1 MPEPST
7 HSAPHARLPRAWRPL
22 GLDGRATLLG
32 LLLVLADQA
41 ARRIHSAPSDLT
53 PLWLSC
59 GIAVALW
66 MQLQPPVAFRLIAA
80 ATVASQLQP
89 YYQAAPSWPGTLVAS
104 SALLLQTW
112 WSARHLTG
120 LRTALLGQDSR
131 RRPVDLTH
139 LLRVMS
145 LQLLPAAVLA
155 GAAISLVVPPYGLD
169 TTDQVVPLLGGA
181 VGLPYGLDA
190 TQAGLLQSIFCYT
203 VASLASIVL
212 LTLPL
217 CWPASCYRRSPS
229 AFAYLLAGLTI
240 PWLAHEWSA
249 ALLLA
254 PLLVATAAYRR
265 SVLLATLCIVMLG
278 IGIGSATNLAEL
290 PPFEGPAGFIAA
302 LFFLSSLS
310 LSSFLLSGTA
320 ERRHH
325 GPTSPQANPTHAVG
339 AHRYADPS
347 RLGHAWQQQL
357 AADPRT
363 SQPVALLIWRP
374 DHHPSADPI
383 PNLPE
388 LTDRLARQLRP
399 TDLVC
404 PAAPDRVVAVLADF
418 MPNAQASVRQRI
430 ARALG
435 QNGTLELQVTEAA
448 YLHLWLQDLRT
459 PSVQPAAIEPL
470 RTLDETHDKKQH
482 HRPDRGH
489 EDAAEEATAE

>member
-1 MPEPST
+1 MRKPS
-7 HSAPHARLPRAWRPL
+7 PHPTPPAQLPRAWRPL
-22 GLDGRATLLG
+22 GLDGRAALLG

-41 ARRIHSAPSDLT
+41 ARHIHSAPGDLT

-66 MQLQPPVAFRLIAA
+66 MQLQPPVAFRLIAV
-80 ATVASQLQP
+80 ATLASQLQP
-89 YYQAAPSWPGTLVAS
+89 CYQAAPSWPGALVAS

-112 WSARHLTG
+112 WSARHLIV
-120 LRTALLGQDSR
+120 LRAALLGQDSR
-131 RRPVDLTH
+131 RRPVDLIH
-139 LLRVMS
+139 LLRVMT
-145 LQLLPAAVLA
+145 LQLLPAAGLA

-169 TTDQVVPLLGGA
+169 TTDQVVPLLGSA

-190 TQAGLLQSIFCYT
+190 TQAGLLQSIFRYT

-229 AFAYLLAGLTI
+229 AFAYLLAGLVI
-240 PWLAHEWSA
+240 PWLAHEWPA

-254 PLLVATAAYRR
+254 PLLVATATYRR

-278 IGIGSATNLAEL
+278 IGIGSVTSLAEL
-290 PPFEGPAGFIAA
+290 PLFEGPDGFMAG

-325 GPTSPQANPTHAVG
+325 GPTSPQASPTHAG
-339 AHRYADPS
+339 AHRYADPGQLS
-347 RLGHAWQQQL
+347 QAWQQQL
-357 AADPRT
+357 STDTRP
-363 SQPVALLIWRP
+363 SQSVALLIWRP
-374 DHHPSADPI
+374 DHALSAAPSL
-383 PNLPE
+383 NLAE
-388 LTDRLARQLRP
+388 LTARLARQLRP

-404 PAAPDRVVAVLADF
+404 PAAPDRVVAVLPDF
-418 MPNAQASVRQRI
+418 MPNAQAAVRQRI

-435 QNGTLELQVTEAA
+435 QDGTLELQVTEAT
-448 YLHLWLQDLRT
+448 YLHLWLQDLRA
-459 PSVQPAAIEPL
+459 PSIQPAAIEPL
-470 RTLDETHDKKQH
+470 RPLDEAHDKKQH